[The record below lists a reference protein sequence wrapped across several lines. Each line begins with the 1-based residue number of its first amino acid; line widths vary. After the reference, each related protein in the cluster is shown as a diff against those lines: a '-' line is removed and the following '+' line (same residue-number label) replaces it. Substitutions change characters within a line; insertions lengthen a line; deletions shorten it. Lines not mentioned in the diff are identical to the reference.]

1 MTRILLQYIRV
12 AFTRNYDKIIFLDF
26 DGVLCLIYDE
36 IDDKIDDGKDRFG
49 TLFNKKCAKHFNP
62 VITIS
67 YSYDKFICKTI

>member
-26 DGVLCLIYDE
+26 DGVLCP
-36 IDDKIDDGKDRFG
+36 IDDEIDDGKDRFG